1 MNELKI
7 HIEKHGIAVVSE
19 IDGTPMEIASTM
31 GTVFGRTVAAL
42 AKEQNVPYDELLNLL
57 MGIFTTAVRCSKTD
71 TVTVNLEEGFFK
83 K

>member
-19 IDGTPMEIASTM
+19 IDGTPIEVASTM
-31 GTVFGRTVAAL
+31 GTVLGRAVAEMAEEYK
-42 AKEQNVPYDELLNLL
+42 APYDEILALLIE
-57 MGIFTTAVRCSKTD
+57 IFTTAMRRSKTD
-71 TVTVNLEEGFFK
+71 TVTVNLEGFFK

>member
-19 IDGTPMEIASTM
+19 IDGTPIEVASTM
-31 GTVFGRTVAAL
+31 GTVFGRAVAKMA
-42 AKEQNVPYDELLNLL
+42 EEHNMPYDEILDLLL
-57 MGIFTTAVRCSKTD
+57 GIFTTAVRRSKTD
-71 TVTVNLEEGFFK
+71 TVTVHLEEGFFK

>member
-19 IDGTPMEIASTM
+19 IDGTPIEIASTM
-31 GTVFGRTVAAL
+31 GTVFGQAVAEM
-42 AKEQNVPYDELLNLL
+42 AKEHNVPYDEILNLL
-57 MGIFTTAVRCSKTD
+57 MGIFTTAVRRSKTD
-71 TVTVNLEEGFFK
+71 TVTVNLEGFFK